1 MFCSSCG
8 NSITGNENFCPSC
21 GDKLGQVRK
30 SKKSNT
36 SLKTHEF
43 SSNILLGGSILS
55 PDRIVITDTEVVYR
69 KRNKYLIG
77 VDESSIPFQRISSV
91 EIDRKLIDAHIIIYS
106 NGNQKIR
113 AEDFS
118 IRDAKKIK
126 KLIEERIYG
135 SQN

>member
-8 NSITGNENFCPSC
+8 NSLTGDENFCSSC
-21 GDKLGQVRK
+21 GVK
-30 SKKSNT
+30 SKHSSTTNT
-36 SLKTHEF
+36 RSEKLKTFEF
-43 SSNILLGGSILS
+43 SSNILLGGNILA
-55 PDRIVITDTEVVYR
+55 PDRLIITSSEVVFR
-69 KRNKYLIG
+69 KRNSYLIG
-77 VDESSIPFQRISSV
+77 VDESSIPFERISSV
-91 EIDRKLIDAHIIIYS
+91 EIDRKLIDVHIIIYS

-126 KLIEERIYG
+126 KLIEDRIYG